1 MDVISSIGMG
11 HCAAPPGLYL
21 TAIYAPTA
29 SAVGYDLSSLTGL
42 SEMMCLYWDV
52 NSWPQIQV
60 VIDRSRFKLN
70 VRPTFGRTHC
80 VLLPP
85 GVLFSCIRVTAVTI
99 HRGTWT

>member
-52 NSWPQIQV
+52 ISWP
-60 VIDRSRFKLN
+60 
-70 VRPTFGRTHC
+70 
-80 VLLPP
+80 
-85 GVLFSCIRVTAVTI
+85 
-99 HRGTWT
+99 

>member
-1 MDVISSIGMG
+1 MVFSAADRNSNHFVIFSNARDIGPQLRLHLFRDRILAFLGTENQMDVISSIGMG

-52 NSWPQIQV
+52 ISWP
-60 VIDRSRFKLN
+60 
-70 VRPTFGRTHC
+70 
-80 VLLPP
+80 
-85 GVLFSCIRVTAVTI
+85 
-99 HRGTWT
+99 